1 VTGRVVGVDVARA
14 VALVGMMA
22 THILPGLDDDRV
34 SLSHQ
39 LAAGRASALF
49 AVLAGVSLVLVAGRR
64 TPLRGRDW
72 WGMLAGTL
80 VRAFLLGLVGLLIGG
95 VDSGIAVI
103 LVYYAV
109 LFVVAVPFLALRTGP
124 LLAVAAAWALLA
136 PVASMG
142 LRRPIAPPTYDVP
155 SLDSLAAPGALARE
169 LLLTGYYP
177 VLTWLPFVLVGVV
190 IGRLDLRSTATAG
203 KLATVGAGAV
213 ALAWLVSDALV
224 ARPGVRAELIRT
236 FEGAGWRGDLDTTLA
251 HGLYGVTPPDS
262 AWWLAVRAPHSGTTF
277 DLLMTIGSACLV
289 LAGCLLLGRAA
300 PRACSVLFGAG
311 AMTLTL
317 YSLHVVLRNE
327 GWWDGDDME
336 TYVGQVAL
344 VLAIGALYRWG
355 GRRGPLEL
363 FLGELSSAARSSVS
377 GRR

>member
-1 VTGRVVGVDVARA
+1 MTGRVVGVDVARA

-22 THILPGLDDDRV
+22 THILPGLEDGRV
-34 SLSHQ
+34 SLSHH

-64 TPLRGRDW
+64 TPLRGPAW

-80 VRAFLLGLVGLLIGG
+80 VRAALLALVGLLIGG

-109 LFVVAVPFLALRTGP
+109 LFVAAVPFMALRTGP
-124 LLAVAAAWALLA
+124 LLATAAAWALLA
-136 PVASMG
+136 PVASMW
-142 LRRPIAPPTYDVP
+142 LRRRIAAPTYDVP
-155 SLDSLAAPGALARE
+155 SLDSLAVPGALARE
-169 LLLTGYYP
+169 LLVTGYYP

-190 IGRLDLRSTATAG
+190 IGRMDLRSTATAG

-213 ALAWLVSDALV
+213 AVAWLVSDALV
-224 ARPGVRAELIRT
+224 ARPGVRGELIRT

-300 PRACSVLFGAG
+300 PRVCSVLFGAG

-317 YSLHVVLRNE
+317 YSLHIVLRNE
-327 GWWDGDDME
+327 GWWDGDDMG
-336 TYVGQVAL
+336 TYLGQVAL
-344 VLAIGALYRWG
+344 VLAIGALFRWG
-355 GRRGPLEL
+355 GHRGPMEL
-363 FLGELSSAARSSVS
+363 FLGELSSAARDAVS

>member
-14 VALVGMMA
+14 VALLGMMA
-22 THILPGLDDDRV
+22 THILPSLEDGQV
-34 SLSHQ
+34 SLSHH

-72 WGMLAGTL
+72 WAMLAGTL
-80 VRAFLLGLVGLLIGG
+80 VRAALLALVGLLIGG

-124 LLAVAAAWALLA
+124 LLAAAAAWALLA
-136 PVASMG
+136 PVASMW
-142 LRRPIAPPTYDVP
+142 LRRRIAPPTYDVP
-155 SLDSLAAPGALARE
+155 SLDSLAVPGALVRE
-169 LLLTGYYP
+169 LLVTGYYP

-224 ARPGVRAELIRT
+224 ARPGVRGELIRT

-262 AWWLAVRAPHSGTTF
+262 AWWLAVRAPHSGTSF

-300 PRACSVLFGAG
+300 PRVCSVLFGAG

-327 GWWDGDDME
+327 GWWDGDDRG
-336 TYVGQVAL
+336 TYVGQVVL
-344 VLAIGALYRWG
+344 VLAIGAGFRWG
-355 GRRGPLEL
+355 GHRGPLEL
-363 FLGELSSAARSSVS
+363 FLGELSSAARNAVS